1 MRSELSDAADEDG
14 KAEDGR
20 SDLLY
25 DCHAMLGV
33 GVHRRCGS
41 LGDRCHNIR
50 VGENSQVKM
59 AKFISKF
66 ISSFYSIRP
75 RRNSTTIM
83 FCAASRHNKLF
94 PAIIEL
100 LPAKYSHITC

>member
-20 SDLLY
+20 PDLLY

-41 LGDRCHNIR
+41 LSDRCHNIR
-50 VGENSQVKM
+50 VGENSLYEKVPFWLEKFH
-59 AKFISKF
+59 KFISFSK
-66 ISSFYSIRP
+66 
-75 RRNSTTIM
+75 NS
-83 FCAASRHNKLF
+83 
-94 PAIIEL
+94 
-100 LPAKYSHITC
+100 

>member
-20 SDLLY
+20 PDLLY

-41 LGDRCHNIR
+41 LGDRC
-50 VGENSQVKM
+50 
-59 AKFISKF
+59 
-66 ISSFYSIRP
+66 
-75 RRNSTTIM
+75 
-83 FCAASRHNKLF
+83 
-94 PAIIEL
+94 
-100 LPAKYSHITC
+100 